1 MQSNGCEKYRE
12 LLFDYASDMLD
23 DAESKE
29 LEMHINSCPECSG
42 ELTEI
47 KAMLAAAAQI
57 EEEKP
62 SSELKNR
69 ISASLAEESRRIMQ
83 RRRIIFGRTAA
94 AAVSFAA
101 CAALAVG
108 IYSGGIYDKFVK
120 NDDSVLTDS
129 VKTSGNADINA
140 SGDKN
145 NAPSDTDA
153 NTDVV
158 KEERQEGQT
167 DTSAGVNTPKN
178 QSDNN
183 SLSSSSNSER
193 VSPSKSGG
201 NTESKESNE
210 SNESNASAAESKND
224 TENTKRDAE
233 ADKIKDSSSENGANY
248 AAPQSEDEQTEKRA
262 ADSAYASASGGASL
276 NRRSA
281 DYTSDVYAMDGADN
295 GASASVSAAKA
306 ASEPV
311 SCTVV
316 CDNPTEF
323 AKRFG
328 VSESGDTISFDISL
342 DMWQS
347 IVGYAADCG
356 AELSAEYGENL
367 KGIISV
373 TVTAD

>member
-1 MQSNGCEKYRE
+1 MQSNDCKKYRE

-29 LEMHINSCPECSG
+29 LEMHINSCSECSG
-42 ELTEI
+42 KMTEI

-57 EEEKP
+57 EDEKP
-62 SSELKNR
+62 SGELKKR
-69 ISASLAEESRRIMQ
+69 ISESLAEEARRIRQ

-94 AAVSFAA
+94 AAISVAA

-120 NDDSVLTDS
+120 NDDGILNDS
-129 VKTSGNADINA
+129 VKTSGDADINA

-158 KEERQEGQT
+158 KEEKQQEKPTG
-167 DTSAGVNTPKN
+167 TSININTSKN
-178 QSDNN
+178 QPDNKSLPISNN
-183 SLSSSSNSER
+183 SEEASA
-193 VSPSKSGG
+193 SKSGG
-201 NTESKESNE
+201 YTEAKESNTSFATE
-210 SNESNASAAESKND
+210 SENS

-233 ADKIKDSSSENGANY
+233 ADEIKDSSGETGANY
-248 AAPQSEDEQTEKRA
+248 TAPQSDGEQTEKRA
-262 ADSAYASASGGASL
+262 IGSADASGAGGAAP
-276 NRRSA
+276 NRSRSA
-281 DYTSDVYAMDGADN
+281 DYTSDIYAMDGVNNASS
-295 GASASVSAAKA
+295 ASASSAKA

-311 SCTVV
+311 SCTVI

-323 AKRFG
+323 AKQFG
-328 VSESGDTISFDISL
+328 VSEGGDTISFDISL

-347 IVGYAADCG
+347 IVGCAADCG
-356 AELSAEYGENL
+356 AELVAEYGENS

-373 TVTAD
+373 TVMSD

>member
-29 LEMHINSCPECSG
+29 LEMHINSCPECSR

-57 EEEKP
+57 EDEKP

-94 AAVSFAA
+94 AAVSVAA

-183 SLSSSSNSER
+183 SLPSSSNSEG

-201 NTESKESNE
+201 NTESNE

-323 AKRFG
+323 AKQFG

-373 TVTAD
+373 TVTAE

>member
-69 ISASLAEESRRIMQ
+69 ISASLAEESRRIRQ

-120 NDDSVLTDS
+120 NDDSVLTES

-158 KEERQEGQT
+158 KEERQERQT

-183 SLSSSSNSER
+183 SLPSSSNSER

-201 NTESKESNE
+201 DTESKKSDV
-210 SNESNASAAESKND
+210 SAAESKNN
-224 TENTKRDAE
+224 TENTNRDAE
-233 ADKIKDSSSENGANY
+233 ADKINDGSSEIGANY
-248 AAPQSEDEQTEKRA
+248 AAPQSEDEQAEKRTV
-262 ADSAYASASGGASL
+262 DSAYASASGGASL

-295 GASASVSAAKA
+295 GASASASAAKA
-306 ASEPV
+306 ASAPV

-328 VSESGDTISFDISL
+328 VSESGDTISFDISV

>member
-94 AAVSFAA
+94 AAVSVAA

-145 NAPSDTDA
+145 NALSDTDA

-183 SLSSSSNSER
+183 SLPSSSNSER

-210 SNESNASAAESKND
+210 SNESNASAAKSKND

-233 ADKIKDSSSENGANY
+233 ADKIKDSSSEDGANY
-248 AAPQSEDEQTEKRA
+248 AAPQSEDEQAEKRA

-295 GASASVSAAKA
+295 GASASASAAKA

-328 VSESGDTISFDISL
+328 VSESGDTISFDISV

>member
-183 SLSSSSNSER
+183 SLPSSSNSER
-193 VSPSKSGG
+193 VLPSKSGG

-210 SNESNASAAESKND
+210 SNASAAKSKND

-248 AAPQSEDEQTEKRA
+248 AAPQSEDEQTERRA

-295 GASASVSAAKA
+295 GASASASAAKA

-316 CDNPTEF
+316 GDNPTEF

>member
-69 ISASLAEESRRIMQ
+69 VSASLAEESRRIMQ
-83 RRRIIFGRTAA
+83 RRRIIFGRAAA

-210 SNESNASAAESKND
+210 SNESNASAAESKNN
-224 TENTKRDAE
+224 TENTNRDAE
-233 ADKIKDSSSENGANY
+233 TDKIKDGSSEIGANY

-295 GASASVSAAKA
+295 GASASASAAKA
-306 ASEPV
+306 EAAPV

-328 VSESGDTISFDISL
+328 VSESGDTISFDISV